1 MIEAFRRDLGLKFAA
16 VIIAIVL
23 WFTFNYLT
31 TGEATYSKTLV
42 LPVAVQH
49 IASGLVATV
58 NVHQVTIELAGA
70 RPKLEGLTPD
80 SFVAFVDAAG
90 KGVGTYSVEISTR
103 GPATDSIRSVTP
115 GAAELI
121 LDHYGYRVVPV
132 VVRDI
137 EGSPDLQADLE
148 PSTVTVAGA
157 ATVVASVVAVQT
169 TVALPGP
176 HESTV
181 MEVRPVAVDAQ
192 LTPVAGV
199 TIDPPLVR
207 ATITVRQSK
216 HAGVGLRP

>member
-80 SFVAFVDAAG
+80 SFVFRRDLDARPGDGQHPFCDARRGRTHLGPLRIPRRPRGRARYRGQSGSAG
-90 KGVGTYSVEISTR
+90 RPRAVHSDR
-103 GPATDSIRSVTP
+103 GGRSDGGRERCG
-115 GAAELI
+115 GADDGRI
-121 LDHYGYRVVPV
+121 
-132 VVRDI
+132 
-137 EGSPDLQADLE
+137 
-148 PSTVTVAGA
+148 AGA
-157 ATVVASVVAVQT
+157 A
-169 TVALPGP
+169 
-176 HESTV
+176 
-181 MEVRPVAVDAQ
+181 
-192 LTPVAGV
+192 
-199 TIDPPLVR
+199 
-207 ATITVRQSK
+207 
-216 HAGVGLRP
+216 